1 MIALIIGVGI
11 DLLDLD
17 RVRKLLMQTA
27 GERFIERVLT
37 PAERELLER
46 RLGATIAE
54 TLDALRSSK
63 QSGQAGGAASG
74 IPPKMARLTE
84 FVAGRF
90 SAKEAVVKA
99 LGCGVGKAVGF
110 QDIEVLPDSMGK
122 PNVRLSPA
130 AAGRLSLDASCRIH
144 LSITHSRDTA
154 GAYAVA
160 ERIDLAEKV

>member
-1 MIALIIGVGI
+1 M
-11 DLLDLD
+11 LDLD

-54 TLDALRSSK
+54 TLAALRNAGP
-63 QSGQAGGAASG
+63 SGQASGAASG

-110 QDIEVLPDSMGK
+110 QDIEVLPDPLGK

-130 AAGRLSLDASCRIH
+130 AAERLSLDASCRIH

-160 ERIDLAEKV
+160 ERIVTAEG